1 MAVKRRAAAERAMG
15 ALLLASLLTTEG
27 LLLAEG
33 REAEALPLHLCS
45 LSALLALCSALCAQQ
60 AALDFLWYVG
70 MPGALLALIF
80 PAPASSRWQAL
91 LTASY
96 VTTHALIVL
105 IPLVLMLR
113 GHRPRRGHAPDVLI
127 ALQGMALLAFFVNR
141 HLGTDFMFLSAPPAG
156 TPLEALFGLGYLPYL
171 LALEALAL
179 SCCAAMG
186 ALLCACVGRK
196 ERSDPAE

>member
-1 MAVKRRAAAERAMG
+1 MKRRAVPERAMG

-33 REAEALPLHLCS
+33 NAADALPLHLCS
-45 LSALLALCSALCAQQ
+45 ISALLALG
-60 AALDFLWYVG
+60 AAFRLNQGSLDFLWYVG

-105 IPLVLMLR
+105 IPLTLMLR
-113 GHRPRRGHAPDVLI
+113 GQRPRRGRAPEVLI

-141 HLGTDFMFLSAPPAG
+141 RLGTDFMFLSAPPAG
-156 TPLEALFGLGYLPYL
+156 TPLEALFCLGYLPYL
-171 LALEALAL
+171 LVLEALAL
-179 SCCAAMG
+179 SCCAVMG
-186 ALLCACVGRK
+186 ALLAAWGGK
-196 ERSDPAE
+196 ERTK

>member
-1 MAVKRRAAAERAMG
+1 MKRRAAPERVMG
-15 ALLLASLLTTEG
+15 ALLLVSLLTTES

-33 REAEALPLHLCS
+33 RVADALPLHLCS
-45 LSALLALCSALCAQQ
+45 LSALLALG
-60 AALDFLWYVG
+60 AAFHANQGSLDFLWYVG

-96 VTTHALIVL
+96 VATHALIVI
-105 IPLVLMLR
+105 IPLVLMLQ
-113 GHRPRRGHAPDVLI
+113 GQRPRRGRAPQVLI
-127 ALQGMALLAFFVNR
+127 ALQGMALQAFFVNR
-141 HLGTDFMFLSAPPAG
+141 CLGTDFMFLSAPPAD
-156 TPLEALFGLGYLPYL
+156 TPLETIFRLGYLPYL

-179 SCCAAMG
+179 SCCAVMG
-186 ALLCACVGRK
+186 ALLCVGRGK

>member
-1 MAVKRRAAAERAMG
+1 MKRRAAPERAMG
-15 ALLLASLLTTEG
+15 ALLLISLLTTEC

-33 REAEALPLHLCS
+33 KAADALPLHLCS
-45 LSALLALCSALCAQQ
+45 LSALLALG
-60 AALDFLWYVG
+60 AAFHANQGSLDFLWYVG

-80 PAPASSRWQAL
+80 PAPASSRCQAL

-105 IPLVLMLR
+105 IPLVQMLR
-113 GHRPRRGHAPDVLI
+113 GHRPRCGHAPDVLI

-156 TPLEALFGLGYLPYL
+156 TPLEPLFHLGYLPYL

-179 SCCAAMG
+179 SCCTAMG
-186 ALLCACVGRK
+186 ALLAAWSGR